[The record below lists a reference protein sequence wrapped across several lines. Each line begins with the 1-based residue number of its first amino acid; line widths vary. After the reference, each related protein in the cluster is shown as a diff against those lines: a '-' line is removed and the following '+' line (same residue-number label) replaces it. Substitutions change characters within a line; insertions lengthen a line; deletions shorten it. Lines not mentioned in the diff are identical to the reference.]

1 MPPLATTMR
10 YPAELQ
16 EHFDMDRAETIGTG
30 GFAKVKKAKHCLTGE
45 TVAIK
50 MMDKV
55 KLRESGDLERVA
67 TEIAALKELNHQHIS
82 QLYFVHET
90 ETHVYMVLEYARGGE
105 LFDHIVARGRCSE
118 NETRGF
124 FREIVTAV
132 GYCHAHGIAHRDLK
146 PENILLDHNRRIKLI
161 DFGLVAKPSALS
173 TDLLTTCCGSTA
185 YAAPELVRG
194 EKYIGPKVDMWS
206 LGILL
211 YALLCGFLPF
221 DDDSQQR
228 TSELIERGRYEI
240 PAWMSHEAEKLI
252 CKLLKHNPDHRLT
265 MLQLQKQSWL
275 VKGSAHD
282 KIDSSSTRPPRDQI
296 EPSVLTEMAKFYGID
311 APTMKVR
318 INEWNYDEVTL
329 NYQLLLLRHRKDNP
343 MRLAATRAHS
353 DLAMT
358 TPDMAASPTAISP
371 VETLSTGTST
381 TDLSPT
387 DWGSLPAGMDS
398 MAVAQ
403 SILSRGRV
411 QPDFGAHGSPLA
423 GVDGLGSTTSLDR
436 TAGERTRGD
445 SLAQTLQDRRE
456 RRRHSA
462 HSAGCQPTKTR
473 TLDLI
478 KDDPARGSLAMHGRR
493 EGSGSL
499 PDSLN
504 APARR
509 PAKSKSR
516 FSGLSFFGSRESL
529 TRPRTVKGLF
539 NVKTTSPKAPDAVK
553 AEVLRVLTENGYVSK
568 VKGYIITVKIFA
580 AGSKSK
586 VDMQIK
592 FEVCLV
598 DGIELTGIALSR
610 VMGDTW
616 AFKKEVD
623 TILERM
629 KL

>member
-1 MPPLATTMR
+1 
-10 YPAELQ
+10 
-16 EHFDMDRAETIGTG
+16 
-30 GFAKVKKAKHCLTGE
+30 
-45 TVAIK
+45 
-50 MMDKV
+50 
-55 KLRESGDLERVA
+55 
-67 TEIAALKELNHQHIS
+67 
-82 QLYFVHET
+82 
-90 ETHVYMVLEYARGGE
+90 
-105 LFDHIVARGRCSE
+105 
-118 NETRGF
+118 
-124 FREIVTAV
+124 
-132 GYCHAHGIAHRDLK
+132 
-146 PENILLDHNRRIKLI
+146 
-161 DFGLVAKPSALS
+161 
-173 TDLLTTCCGSTA
+173 
-185 YAAPELVRG
+185 
-194 EKYIGPKVDMWS
+194 
-206 LGILL
+206 
-211 YALLCGFLPF
+211 
-221 DDDSQQR
+221 
-228 TSELIERGRYEI
+228 
-240 PAWMSHEAEKLI
+240 MSHEAEKLI

-265 MLQLQKQSWL
+265 MLQLQKQPWL
-275 VKGSAHD
+275 VEGSAHD

-296 EPSVLTEMAKFYGID
+296 EPSVLTEMAKYGIHSSMSLHSIAQISRTNSHSLTCSPASPHPLMLCVVFGTIGRFYGID

-411 QPDFGAHGSPLA
+411 RPDFGAHGSPLA

-553 AEVLRVLTENGYVSK
+553 AEVLRVLTENG
-568 VKGYIITVKIFA
+568 
-580 AGSKSK
+580 
-586 VDMQIK
+586 
-592 FEVCLV
+592 
-598 DGIELTGIALSR
+598 
-610 VMGDTW
+610 
-616 AFKKEVD
+616 
-623 TILERM
+623 
-629 KL
+629 